1 MTIWLPIV
9 LPLLGS
15 GLILALRRRRGL
27 VGPVA
32 LTAIAAAVIA
42 ALATA
47 LSESSTTWSWGG
59 GIELGLSVVDAGRIM
74 VVLVPVVALAV
85 VAYAVSSM
93 SEDRALARLLALLT
107 GFVAAM
113 ELLVMAADLLTLLIG
128 WELVGAASW
137 ALIGHD
143 WENPG
148 SSSSAKEA
156 FVATRFGDLGLY
168 IAAGAA
174 FAATGGFGYEALAS
188 TSDRAWLGVVAG
200 GVIVAAA
207 AKSAQ
212 LPFSPWLFS
221 AMAGPT
227 PVSAL
232 LHSAT
237 MVAAGAYALIRL
249 QPALSA
255 VPWFGPVVVALGLVT
270 ALAGGLVAYAQTDF
284 KKALAGSTSA
294 QYGLML
300 LATGAGFTAAGMGQL
315 TAHAFFKAL
324 LFLGAGVALH
334 ATGTLDL
341 GKLALGRAL
350 PRVAVLFGVGAA
362 ALAAVPPLGAAFTKE
377 AVLAAAVDSGMWVG
391 IGAVVAGVLSALYA
405 SRLHLLGYG
414 PGDRTGSE
422 QGPRVLEIAALS
434 LLALLTLGLG
444 LLWAPGG
451 EEILQELTGGDL
463 AEGKPWEL
471 AVSLGGIV
479 TAFAF
484 TWMLWRRGSL
494 LSGGF
499 PERMR
504 RFVAGWY
511 GIPSAA
517 KHLVVDPILN
527 LSRAASKGDRS
538 IVDRMVGTVAAS
550 ATWLSDGLRR
560 GMETWIDSVAMAFG
574 GGTLRTAEA
583 SREVDETGVDGV
595 LVEGLAAAIAYGG
608 EQSRRTQTGMSHHYY
623 TVIVIG
629 GLVAIILALIWR

>member
-1 MTIWLPIV
+1 MTTWLPIL

-15 GLILALRRRRGL
+15 ALILVLRRRRRL
-27 VGPVA
+27 LGPVA
-32 LTAIAAAVIA
+32 VSAIAAALIA

-47 LSESSTTWSWGG
+47 LSETSTTWSWGG
-59 GIELGLSVVDAGRIM
+59 GIELGLAVVEAGRVM
-74 VVLVPVVALAV
+74 VVVVPVVALAV
-85 VAYAVSSM
+85 VAYAASSM

-137 ALIGHD
+137 ALIGYD

-174 FAATGGFGYEALAS
+174 FAATGGFGYETLAS
-188 TSDRAWLGVVAG
+188 TSDPASLGVVAG
-200 GVIVAAA
+200 GVILAAA

-341 GKLALGRAL
+341 GKLGLGRAL
-350 PRVAVLFGVGAA
+350 PQVAVLFGVGAA

-391 IGAVVAGVLSALYA
+391 AGAVVAGVLSALYA

-414 PGDRTGSE
+414 PGNRTE
-422 QGPRVLEIAALS
+422 PEHGPRVLEIAALS
-434 LLALLTLGLG
+434 LLALATLGLG
-444 LLWAPGG
+444 ILWAPGG
-451 EEILQELTGGDL
+451 EEVLQELTGGGL

-479 TAFAF
+479 AAFTFAFA
-484 TWMLWRRGSL
+484 LWRRGAL
-494 LSGGF
+494 LSGGL
-499 PERMR
+499 PERLR
-504 RFVAGWY
+504 RFIAGWF
-511 GIPSAA
+511 GIPIAA
-517 KHLVVDPILN
+517 ERLVVDPILN
-527 LSRAASKGDRS
+527 LSRAASKGDIS
-538 IVDRMVGTVAAS
+538 IVDRMVGAVAAS
-550 ATWLSDGLRR
+550 AAWLSAALRQEVER
-560 GMETWIDSVAMAFG
+560 MIDTLAMAFG

-595 LVEGLAAAIAYGG
+595 LVEGLAATITYGG
-608 EQSRRTQTGMSHHYY
+608 AQSRRTQTGMSHHYY

-629 GLVAIILALIWR
+629 GVVAMILALIWR